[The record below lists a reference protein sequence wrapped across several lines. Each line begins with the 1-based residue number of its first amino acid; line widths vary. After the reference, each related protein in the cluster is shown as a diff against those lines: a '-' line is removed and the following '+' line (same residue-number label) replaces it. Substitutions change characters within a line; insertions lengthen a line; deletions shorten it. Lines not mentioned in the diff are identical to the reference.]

1 MRWLQL
7 DKQRLYVVV
16 LCGLLMAVVVG
27 LSALGEA
34 RLDVYVSLFTVCYF
48 AAAALFQPRRRSLD
62 FVGGALFT
70 VFCVIVLQKVLE
82 IIG

>member
-1 MRWLQL
+1 MLGT
-7 DKQRLYVVV
+7 VVV
-16 LCGLLMAVVVG
+16 

-34 RLDVYVSLFTVCYF
+34 RLEVYLSLFAVCYF
-48 AAAALFQPRRRSLD
+48 ASSALYQPRRRGPD

-70 VFCVIVLQKVLE
+70 VFCIIVLRKVLE